1 MRGKQLDSET
11 VYKIMLS
18 MFATNNFAETGRQ
31 LEIPATTVEKIYKDN
46 KDKPE
51 FVELC
56 AKKQDDF
63 IEKATR
69 IIDKAMNRIEKSLDN
84 EDEKLQINNL
94 STVVGTMYDKRALAK
109 GETTSN
115 TGITIKMDKKV
126 EELSQ

>member
-1 MRGKQLDSET
+1 M
-11 VYKIMLS
+11 
-18 MFATNNFAETGRQ
+18 
-31 LEIPATTVEKIYKDN
+31 
-46 KDKPE
+46 
-51 FVELC
+51 ELC